1 MTWAAPWLLLLVP
14 ALALVALGRW
24 AWARSLRRRQ
34 AGVGAGLPAH
44 TRSVHRG
51 REVLRL
57 VLLWTGL
64 ALGLVALAGPRW
76 GAGET
81 TRSARG
87 ADVIVLFDCSRSM
100 LADDL
105 HPTRLETAR
114 RKALDLLRV
123 APETRLALMPFAAVP
138 VLRCPLTG
146 DHEALREMLL
156 DCSPDL
162 FPAENGYQ
170 GTAIGRAVTEGLGV
184 LNRQVER
191 GQAVLIITDGADDD
205 KDAVKAAATK
215 AKEAGIPVCGLFV
228 ADPEKKVTLSIN
240 GKDEVMDS
248 DRTTIDALATA
259 TGGLAVN
266 ATLDDA
272 DVQALADHLNHTV
285 STRPWEERQRV
296 VASERYQWV
305 LAAAIGIFFAGAGL
319 GTRRAGP
326 SAPRPGGLRPVWGFA
341 SGGPSA
347 RPGQAAPASGE
358 VAP

>member
-1 MTWAAPWLLLLVP
+1 MTWADPWLLLLVP
-14 ALALVALGRW
+14 LLGLLALGRW
-24 AWARSLRRRQ
+24 AWARVQRRRQ
-34 AGVGAGLPAH
+34 ASVGAGLSAH
-44 TRSVHRG
+44 TRTVHRG
-51 REVLRL
+51 REVLRS
-57 VLLWTGL
+57 VLLWSGL

-76 GAGET
+76 GSGEM
-81 TRSARG
+81 TRSAQG

-100 LADDL
+100 LAQDL

-162 FPAENGYQ
+162 FPAEHGYQ

-191 GQAVLIITDGADDD
+191 GQAVLIITDGADEDLE
-205 KDAVKAAATK
+205 AVKTAATK

-228 ADPEKKVTLSIN
+228 ADPEKKVSLSID
-240 GKDEVMDS
+240 GKDEVMAS
-248 DRTTIDALATA
+248 DRATIDTLATA

-272 DVQALADHLNHTV
+272 DVKALAEHLNRTV
-285 STRPWEERQRV
+285 STRPWEERQRI

-305 LAAAIGIFFAGAGL
+305 LAAAIGILGVGAML
-319 GTRRAGP
+319 GTRRGP
-326 SAPRPGGLRPVWGFA
+326 TAPRPG
-341 SGGPSA
+341 SGVRGPGS
-347 RPGQAAPASGE
+347 RE
-358 VAP
+358 VGDR

>member
-1 MTWAAPWLLLLVP
+1 MTWANPWLLALLP
-14 ALALVALGRW
+14 ALVLALVGRW
-24 AWARSLRRRQ
+24 AWAQAPRRRQ
-34 AGVGAGLPAH
+34 AGVGVGVPAH

-51 REVLRL
+51 REAWRAG
-57 VLLWTGL
+57 LLTAGL

-105 HPTRLETAR
+105 HPNRLESAR

-156 DCSPDL
+156 DCSPEL
-162 FPAENGYQ
+162 FPAESGYQ

-191 GQAVLIITDGADDD
+191 GQAVLILTDGADDD
-205 KDAVKAAATK
+205 KEAVNAAATK
-215 AKEAGIPVCGLFV
+215 AKEAGIPVCGLFI
-228 ADPEKKVTLSIN
+228 ADPEKKATLVID
-240 GKDEVMDS
+240 GKEEVMTS
-248 DRTTIDALATA
+248 DRSTIDALATA

-272 DVQALADHLNHTV
+272 DVKALADHLNATV

-305 LAAAIGIFFAGAGL
+305 LALGILLFAAGAL
-319 GTRRAGP
+319 LPTRRTP
-326 SAPRPGGLRPVWGFA
+326 
-341 SGGPSA
+341 
-347 RPGQAAPASGE
+347 
-358 VAP
+358 